1 MKAEAWS
8 DSKGRVGFV
17 LREDDSDGEMEPAAS
32 RKKAVKEMVFVCAS
46 EADSE
51 QWRAAISDVCQK
63 AQLQRRSSTLAAGPS
78 HRSERSVSV
87 APAAATTAASGSIA
101 AAGER
106 RTVRSRGSGRST
118 HKQLMDS
125 LKDLKGRV
133 SESRVGRES
142 VGGEDEDDEEVSR
155 VRRRGSFNSVSMSVS
170 PFMAQED
177 D

>member
-1 MKAEAWS
+1 M
-8 DSKGRVGFV
+8 GFL
-17 LREDDSDGEMEPAAS
+17 LREDDSEGEVEAAVS
-32 RKKAVKEMVFVCAS
+32 RKKALKEMVFVCAT
-46 EADSE
+46 EAESE

-63 AQLQRRSSTLAAGPS
+63 AQMQRRSSTLAAVPS

-87 APAAATTAASGSIA
+87 APSAGTAAATAPTAAP
-101 AAGER
+101 GER
-106 RTVRSRGSGRST
+106 RTIRNRGSGRST

-133 SESRVGRES
+133 SESKVSRGD
-142 VGGEDEDDEEVSR
+142 GEDEDDEEMSR

-170 PFMAQED
+170 PFMAAQED